1 MREKLLSTLCAAG
14 ILLCG
19 MLGHRT
25 EAMTLAAQDGAAAQA
40 AIVQQVVNVCGMHGC
55 VQVQTKRVIHH
66 QKSGNTVP
74 HHI

>member
-1 MREKLLSTLCAAG
+1 
-14 ILLCG
+14 
-19 MLGHRT
+19 
-25 EAMTLAAQDGAAAQA
+25 MTLAALDGAAAQA
-40 AIVQQVVNVCGMHGC
+40 AIVRQVVNVCGMHGC